1 MIGTHIIVDIFGVSE
16 EFFEEISRN
25 YKKFDEYVEDRIR
38 MNKMTLLDK
47 SYKNFEKD
55 NEYIGAFTSLYLLSE
70 SHISFHS
77 WSEKRYIAMDV
88 FTCGECDTKK
98 LVNEILEYIKP
109 EYTDIKILKRGSKFD
124 IINEDKEYN
133 KNYNNKLKNKDIII

>member
-1 MIGTHIIVDIFGVSE
+1 MTIGTHIIVDIFGVSE
-16 EFFEEISRN
+16 EFFEEISKN
-25 YKKFDEYVEDRIR
+25 YEKFDKYVEMSIR
-38 MNKMTLLDK
+38 RNKMTLLDK

-77 WSEKRYIAMDV
+77 WCEKKYIAMDV

-124 IINEDKEYN
+124 IIKDNQD
-133 KNYNNKLKNKDIII
+133 YNNKLKNKDIII